1 MNWWCTVVRCVIC
14 RHMYAS
20 GTVNLSNYQSVSSRM
35 ACRNGVKTVDEEFLY
50 IILKADQ
57 LGLCQNL
64 PELTVSCEITADALR
79 HIFQL

>member
-1 MNWWCTVVRCVIC
+1 MLFADIC
-14 RHMYAS
+14 MHAS

-64 PELTVSCEITADALR
+64 PELNNAPRDSGGGTTEAYISVVR
-79 HIFQL
+79 P